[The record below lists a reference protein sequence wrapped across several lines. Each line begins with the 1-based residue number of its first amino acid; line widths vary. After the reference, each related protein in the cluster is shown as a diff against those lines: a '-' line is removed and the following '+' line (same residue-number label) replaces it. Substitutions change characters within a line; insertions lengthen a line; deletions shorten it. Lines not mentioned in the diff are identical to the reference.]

1 MHTLMTSMI
10 TVSCRVERSFQHYFP
25 VGNKSEFIIM
35 DIQNEIHLVIILGV
49 LEAGY
54 NYPH

>member
-25 VGNKSEFIIM
+25 VCNKSKFSIM
-35 DIQNEIHLVIILGV
+35 DIQNEICLVIALGI
-49 LEAGY
+49 LEAG
-54 NYPH
+54 